1 MTALRP
7 MPLVVYA
14 HMAQKCCDI
23 QGRTRMAAELGC
35 DVEDMHRICLGRI
48 APSSR
53 QRDLLDLW
61 FASLLGRELEQE
73 GLSVRCACEGE
84 EKMREAKEMGV

>member
-14 HMAQKCCDI
+14 HMAQKCCDL
-23 QGRTRMAAELGC
+23 QGRTRMASELGC
-35 DVEDMHRICLGRI
+35 DVEDMLRMCRGQV

-61 FASLLGRELEQE
+61 FASLLGRELEE
-73 GLSVRCACEGE
+73 RGLSMSCACEGE
-84 EKMREAKEMGV
+84 DKRREAKEMG